1 LGFKETSRVQARHC
15 LVYGICQL
23 LRKFVWTSEA
33 GVIVAAG
40 RLNELLRFTRR
51 VEEAATQGDGN
62 QSIVRAVEDE
72 LGAGDVRDLA
82 E

>member
-1 LGFKETSRVQARHC
+1 M
-15 LVYGICQL
+15 
-23 LRKFVWTSEA
+23 
-33 GVIVAAG
+33 AAG